1 VCIKLEADLNAD
13 DMKISGKGRRLRL
26 QLTLEEIKKNKTM
39 TRDDA
44 LRYIMRKWI
53 LSRRIAEIYVN
64 ELTDLG
70 QIKIIEKPDGDWIEY
85 VEGE

>member
-1 VCIKLEADLNAD
+1 MEADLNAD

>member
-1 VCIKLEADLNAD
+1 MCIKLEADLNAD

>member
-1 VCIKLEADLNAD
+1 LEADLNAD